1 MGVNHQCVPNLYDFL
16 KHIRLTFFYP
26 YIKSQWGPKLRSARI
41 NISVLLKKDSMLLLL
56 KIRSIFFSFVDEQYT
71 CGPLVYSVYGH
82 VAGVTRSTTVKAE
95 EAARWRSIIAV
106 TAENKYQIIKS
117 LNHYL
122 KQQKGDNN
130 ITGEDGILSI
140 STRMCAT
147 ADQHCLSQT
156 TTDVQCHVV

>member
-1 MGVNHQCVPNLYDFL
+1 MGSKIEVCADQYFSPAQE
-16 KHIRLTFFYP
+16 RFYAAP
-26 YIKSQWGPKLRSARI
+26 A
-41 NISVLLKKDSMLLLL
+41 

-117 LNHYL
+117 LN
-122 KQQKGDNN
+122 
-130 ITGEDGILSI
+130 II
-140 STRMCAT
+140 
-147 ADQHCLSQT
+147 
-156 TTDVQCHVV
+156 